1 MFDGTKKRQDI
12 KRDFIINLHIY
23 LKRSY
28 ESFILRTITV
38 VLSPGLGI
46 LLLLYAAF
54 TGVDVVHVSTLSGV
68 GRSIGGDDV
77 NVDKE

>member
-54 TGVDVVHVSTLSGV
+54 TGVDVVLTLSGV

>member
-12 KRDFIINLHIY
+12 NRDFIINLHIY

-28 ESFILRTITV
+28 ESFTITV

-54 TGVDVVHVSTLSGV
+54 TGVDVV
-68 GRSIGGDDV
+68 
-77 NVDKE
+77 

>member
-46 LLLLYAAF
+46 LLLLYVAF
-54 TGVDVVHVSTLSGV
+54 TGVDVVLTLSGV

>member
-54 TGVDVVHVSTLSGV
+54 TGGV
-68 GRSIGGDDV
+68 GRRIGGDDV